1 MLKQIHSDRIER
13 IDGGRGYLGEGDAL
27 VSDRP
32 GVLVGVRTAD
42 CVPILIA
49 DPEHHA
55 VAAVHAGWRGT
66 AEGIVAKAVSR
77 LTDEYGSKPRDLHA
91 ALGPSIG
98 RCCYEVGPEVVSRF
112 RPWLPDVPAGEKA
125 YLDLTGV
132 NQRQL
137 THAGISVANIYTGSP
152 CTNCGP
158 AELHSYRR
166 DGPKAGRMIAAIGI
180 L

>member
-1 MLKQIHSDRIER
+1 MLKQIHSDRVER
-13 IDGGRGYLGEGDAL
+13 VDGGRGYLGEGDAL
-27 VSDRP
+27 VTDRP
-32 GVLVGVRTAD
+32 GVLIGVRTAD

-66 AEGIVAKAVSR
+66 VEDIAAKAVSR
-77 LTDEYGSKPRDLHA
+77 LTNEYGCNPQDLHA

-98 RCCYEVGPEVVSRF
+98 PCCYEVGPEVAARF
-112 RPWLPDVPAGEKA
+112 RTWLSDLPDGKRA
-125 YLDLTGV
+125 YLDLSEVT
-132 NQRQL
+132 QRQL
-137 THAGISVANIYTGSP
+137 TQAGLNPANIYAGSP

-166 DGPKAGRMIAAIGI
+166 DGPKAGRMIAAIGV

>member
-1 MLKQIHSDRIER
+1 MLKQIHSDRVER
-13 IDGGRGYLGEGDAL
+13 VNGGRGYLGEGDAL
-27 VSDRP
+27 VTDRP
-32 GVLVGVRTAD
+32 GVLIGVRTAD

-49 DPEHHA
+49 DPEHRA

-66 AEGIVAKAVSR
+66 AEGITAKAVSR
-77 LTDEYGSKPRDLHA
+77 LTNEYGSKPEELHA
-91 ALGPSIG
+91 ALGPAIG
-98 RCCYEVGPEVVSRF
+98 PCCYEVGPDVAARF
-112 RPWLPDVPAGEKA
+112 RPWLSDLGEGKRVH
-125 YLDLTGV
+125 LDLSEV

-137 THAGISVANIYTGSP
+137 TRVGLNPANIDTGSP

>member
-13 IDGGRGYLGEGDAL
+13 VDGGRGYLGEGDAL
-27 VSDRP
+27 VTDRP
-32 GVLVGVRTAD
+32 GVLIGVRTAD

-66 AEGIVAKAVSR
+66 AEGIVAKAIGR
-77 LTDEYGSKPRDLHA
+77 LADEYGSEPKELHA
-91 ALGPSIG
+91 AFGPCIG
-98 RCCYEVGPEVVSRF
+98 PCCYEVGPEVAARFHPWVSDLQ
-112 RPWLPDVPAGEKA
+112 PGKKA
-125 YLDLTGV
+125 HLDLTKV
-132 NQRQL
+132 NKRQL
-137 THAGISVANIYTGSP
+137 THAGLSPAKIYSGSL
-152 CTNCGP
+152 CTHCGP

-166 DGPKAGRMIAAIGI
+166 DGPKAGRMIAAIGV